1 MKQPIFALAILA
13 GWTLPAAADG
23 CFICNKDSACG
34 QYCRYTGQDNADSRK
49 KCAAAGCKIGGTASG
64 PTGVN
69 IKTCRA
75 GQVPLEWLRDLAALA
90 EERTQ

>member
-1 MKQPIFALAILA
+1 MRRVILVLAISA
-13 GWTLPAAADG
+13 GWALPAAADG

-34 QYCRYTGQDNADSRK
+34 QYCRYDGKDDGDSRK
-49 KCAAAGCKIGGTASG
+49 KCTAAGCKIGGTASC

-75 GQVPLEWLRDLAALA
+75 EWAPLERLRELAALA

>member
-1 MKQPIFALAILA
+1 LAILA

-34 QYCRYTGQDNADSRK
+34 QYCRYNGQDNADSRK
-49 KCAAAGCKIGGTASG
+49 KCAAAGGTASC

-69 IKTCRA
+69 IKTCSA
-75 GQVPLEWLRDLAALA
+75 EQAPLERLRDLAALA